1 MQRSL
6 KHESKQEKE
15 IQVLKQEIM
24 QLKGHQDRLDQL
36 QEGNT
41 ELIKQR
47 RALLDKVER
56 HNEDKQENQA
66 KLVEAQTKYKEA

>member
-56 HNEDKQENQA
+56 HNEDKQENQV

>member
-24 QLKGHQDRLDQL
+24 QLKGHQDRLGQL

-56 HNEDKQENQA
+56 HNEDKQENQV

>member
-15 IQVLKQEIM
+15 IQILKQEIM

-56 HNEDKQENQA
+56 HNEEKQENQV